1 MSHFFCFFVFCCFL
15 PHRPEGSDRNS
26 LWWQEFCSVF
36 RTHESLE
43 ALTVKDSAMD
53 AEAVEIL
60 AAALRH
66 AQCNLRKLA

>member
-1 MSHFFCFFVFCCFL
+1 M
-15 PHRPEGSDRNS
+15 
-26 LWWQEFCSVF
+26 F

-43 ALTVKDSAMD
+43 VLTVKDSVMD
-53 AEAVEIL
+53 AETVEIL